1 MNKEQILKLA
11 EKAGLLNHHE
21 LTTPTDYFVSGNADV
36 EEVLKFAELLIAEFK
51 SDLDRL
57 SAYDEELSKEMPLDY
72 KDWWESSKS
81 EWPEVARMTLEGR
94 RERLEWCYNV
104 LDEQR
109 EEIDSLK
116 NCLEEHGYDLAGEN
130 L

>member
-1 MNKEQILKLA
+1 MNKDQILQLA

-21 LTTPTDYFVSGNADV
+21 LTTPTDYFVSGNADT

-51 SDLDRL
+51 PDLDRL
-57 SAYDEELSKEMPLDY
+57 NAYDEELSKEMPLDY

-104 LDEQR
+104 IGVQQER
-109 EEIDSLK
+109 IKE
-116 NCLEEHGYDLAGEN
+116 LEEETKDLN
-130 L
+130 DHKSQ

>member
-1 MNKEQILKLA
+1 MNKDQILQLA
-11 EKAGLLNHHE
+11 EKSGLLNHHG
-21 LTTPTDYFVSGNADV
+21 LTTPTEYFVSGNVDV

-51 SDLDRL
+51 PDLDRL
-57 SAYDEELSKEMPLDY
+57 NAYDEELSKEMPLDY

-94 RERLEWCYNV
+94 RERLEWCYTV

-109 EEIDSLK
+109 QEIDSLK
-116 NCLEEHGYDLAGEN
+116 NFIEEHTYDLVEEGT
-130 L
+130 